1 MGFKQIIISGI
12 LIVGF
17 LAQPAMA
24 AETKIGIIDFQ
35 RVLEISD
42 AGKTAQEEI
51 NEQGKKMESDLR
63 ERSDEIEALETKLE
77 RESMVMNSEVR
88 QEKQREVRIKIN
100 DIKTLQKKYI
110 SDFKKME
117 AQIIN
122 QIQKDVFEVV
132 AEMGQKGAYTLV
144 MEKRAGG
151 VVYTA
156 DSQDITDEVVKQYND
171 FYEKQKS
178 SK

>member
-1 MGFKQIIISGI
+1 MGFKKLFFTGMF
-12 LIVGF
+12 IVGF
-17 LAQPAMA
+17 LMQPVLA

-35 RVLEISD
+35 RVLEISN
-42 AGKTAQEEI
+42 AGKAAQEGI

-63 ERSDEIEALETKLE
+63 ERSDEIEALESKLE
-77 RESMVMNSEVR
+77 RESMVMDSEVR
-88 QEKQREVRIKIN
+88 LEKQREVRIKIN

-110 SDFKKME
+110 ADFKKME
-117 AQIIN
+117 ARIIN
-122 QIQKDVFEVV
+122 QIQKDVFDVV
-132 AEMGQKGAYTLV
+132 DEMGQKDAYTLI

-151 VVYTA
+151 VVYA
-156 DSQDITDEVVKQYND
+156 SDAQDITDEVVKLYNK